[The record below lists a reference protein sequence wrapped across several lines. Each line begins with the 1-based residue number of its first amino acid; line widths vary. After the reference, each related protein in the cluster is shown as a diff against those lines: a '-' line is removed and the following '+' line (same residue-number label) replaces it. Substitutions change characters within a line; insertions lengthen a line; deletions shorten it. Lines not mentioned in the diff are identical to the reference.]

1 MLRLTLLVFLLVSA
15 LGFAPIAPISRNMQH
30 SVIKIE
36 MARDDSDK
44 PAVKNLVR
52 DVDEPVRWV
61 DPAMKA
67 NTSFNILDLG
77 WGMIFI
83 LGPLFLFANDS
94 FHFL

>member
-1 MLRLTLLVFLLVSA
+1 MLRLTLLVALIVSTVA
-15 LGFAPIAPISRNMQH
+15 FAPVMPIKSVQRTSFKIDMAQDNM
-30 SVIKIE
+30 
-36 MARDDSDK
+36 DK

-52 DVDEPVRWV
+52 DVDEPVKWV
-61 DPAMKA
+61 DPAMTA

-83 LGPLFLFANDS
+83 LGPLFLFANDA

>member
-1 MLRLTLLVFLLVSA
+1 MLRLTLFIA
-15 LGFAPIAPISRNMQH
+15 LFASTVAFAPVMPIKAIEH
-30 SVIKIE
+30 SNFKIH
-36 MARDDSDK
+36 MAQGDMDK

-83 LGPLFLFANDS
+83 LGQLFLFANDA

>member
-1 MLRLTLLVFLLVSA
+1 MLRLTVFIALIVSTVA
-15 LGFAPIAPISRNMQH
+15 FAPVMPLN
-30 SVIKIE
+30 SVQSSSIKIQ
-36 MARDDSDK
+36 MALDDMDK

-52 DVDEPVRWV
+52 DVDEPVKWV
-61 DPAMKA
+61 DPAMTA

-83 LGPLFLFANDS
+83 LGPLFLFANDA